1 MSENIVERIEQIK
14 SKIEQAKQLP
24 EEKSVTNKIDLME
37 IFVFFKTK
45 YKENTILLNTEG
57 NEDLATEDE
66 WDRLEILMPKM
77 EKLIKEIEYKIED
90 YYLD

>member
-1 MSENIVERIEQIK
+1 MSDNIAERIEQIK
-14 SKIEQAKQLP
+14 LKIEQAKQLP

-45 YKENTILLNTEG
+45 YKENQILLNTEG
-57 NEDLATEDE
+57 NKENATEEE
-66 WDRLEILMPKM
+66 WDRLELLMPKM
-77 EKLIKEIEYKIED
+77 EKIIQKIEYKIED

>member
-14 SKIEQAKQLP
+14 SRIEQAKQLP

-45 YKENTILLNTEG
+45 YKENQILLNTEG
-57 NEDLATEDE
+57 NEDIATEDD

-77 EKLIKEIEYKIED
+77 EKIIKEIEFKIED

>member
-1 MSENIVERIEQIK
+1 MSENITERIEQIK